1 MAQFSQSFWTAH
13 GVVHGQVSKLRN
25 RYTAAVV
32 EQVATEAR
40 SAGSVAVMVFAER
53 VSHLTLAVVQQK
65 ALKACSTGTGGIM
78 SSAMIRNNH
87 AYIVG
92 VEYPSFRALLAH
104 LVIPVPK
111 GTANI
116 TNFLNG
122 SL

>member
-1 MAQFSQSFWTAH
+1 
-13 GVVHGQVSKLRN
+13 
-25 RYTAAVV
+25 
-32 EQVATEAR
+32 
-40 SAGSVAVMVFAER
+40 MVFAEG
-53 VSHLTLAVVQQK
+53 VSHLTLALVQQK
-65 ALKACSTGTGGIM
+65 SLKACSTGTGGIM
-78 SSAMIRNNH
+78 SSAMVRNNH

-92 VEYPSFRALLAH
+92 IEHPSLRALLAH